1 MAHNLQPITGEWY
14 RHLDKGQSFRV
25 IDVEKDEDV
34 IEIQHFDGDLEEV
47 ELAEWFAM
55 DLERA
60 AEPEDWTGPIDDVE
74 ADHLDETATAMADKD
89 WRASVDANKPAGEGW
104 QNETPEDEIDERGE
118 GRPDEETS
126 DTES

>member
-1 MAHNLQPITGEWY
+1 MAHNLQPVTGEWY
-14 RHLDKGQSFRV
+14 RHLDKGPSFRV
-25 IDVEKDEDV
+25 IGVEKDEDL

-60 AEPEDWTGPIDDVE
+60 AQPEDWSGPIDDVE
-74 ADHLDETATAMADKD
+74 ADDLDDTDTAMADKN
-89 WRASVDANKPAGEGW
+89 WRASVDASKPAGEEW
-104 QNETPEDEIDERGE
+104 QDETPEDESDEGGE
-118 GRPDEETS
+118 SRPAEESS